1 MKNKNNHSKTPTCSP
16 QLRGRLLQFLMMCK
30 LLQMFAHLASNTCM
44 NLKREGEKS
53 TLHIQRRSSSQQ
65 HLLNRAPRCLTLL
78 SMTCGRI
85 TTGLFM
91 HGMNKMCLVDAWC
104 CSGKICQT
112 APSTVLWKTVSECV
126 LRDYYFF
133 CMSVLHLYNNKER
146 KGKQSSNKIQSKHS
160 AETDDTLLVWKLT
173 DLTGVVVGVKWV

>member
-1 MKNKNNHSKTPTCSP
+1 MKNKNNHSKTPPYSQ

-78 SMTCGRI
+78 LMTWGRI
-85 TTGLFM
+85 TMGLFM
-91 HGMNKMCLVDAWC
+91 HGMNKMCLVDAGC
-104 CSGKICQT
+104 CSSLHWKNMSNCTINGPVEDCEWVCAEGLLFFVCQCYT
-112 APSTVLWKTVSECV
+112 CIITKREKGSS
-126 LRDYYFF
+126 LRT
-133 CMSVLHLYNNKER
+133 K
-146 KGKQSSNKIQSKHS
+146 SNPNIQLKRM
-160 AETDDTLLVWKLT
+160 TLC
-173 DLTGVVVGVKWV
+173 

>member
-78 SMTCGRI
+78 LMQWGRI

-91 HGMNKMCLVDAWC
+91 HGMNKMCLVDA
-104 CSGKICQT
+104 
-112 APSTVLWKTVSECV
+112 
-126 LRDYYFF
+126 
-133 CMSVLHLYNNKER
+133 
-146 KGKQSSNKIQSKHS
+146 
-160 AETDDTLLVWKLT
+160 
-173 DLTGVVVGVKWV
+173 